1 MDKLADLAQSKVQAY
16 LNKDDDD
23 KPSQH
28 QSSSQGYGTRCPSFP
43 FPYLSLPRHPG
54 VPVPAG
60 PPPLLPRA
68 PHPARKLVTDDSV
81 CITTQQANLF
91 LEATVSF

>member
-23 KPSQH
+23 KPSKH

-43 FPYLSLPRHPG
+43 FPYLPLPRHPD

-60 PPPLLPRA
+60 APYYPAPLTRRESLLLTIVCVLPRNR
-68 PHPARKLVTDDSV
+68 PNS
-81 CITTQQANLF
+81 
-91 LEATVSF
+91 S